1 MLRGM
6 HAMWDSDQDGEGRG
20 AEEGEW
26 DKCFNFLLFCVYS
39 GGGGGPSACCQ
50 MTSAEVEYSKYC

>member
-1 MLRGM
+1 
-6 HAMWDSDQDGEGRG
+6 MWDSDQDGEGRG
-20 AEEGEW
+20 TEEGEW
-26 DKCFNFLLFCVYS
+26 DKCFNFSLFCVYS